1 MNNLVDIKEKV
12 AQFSQIFKMR
22 FCITIK
28 QTLEINYFLMIIYN
42 EKGNEIK

>member
-1 MNNLVDIKEKV
+1 MNNLVVIKEKV

-22 FCITIK
+22 FCFAIK